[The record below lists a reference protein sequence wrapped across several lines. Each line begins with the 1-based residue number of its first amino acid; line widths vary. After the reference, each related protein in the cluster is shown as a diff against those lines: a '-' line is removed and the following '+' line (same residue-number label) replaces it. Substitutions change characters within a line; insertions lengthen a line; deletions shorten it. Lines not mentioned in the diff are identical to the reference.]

1 MVHITNSLLDDT
13 SEKAKQ
19 AQRLRM
25 NYNFHRELSDTL
37 QRMLNAMEPT
47 TYVQPHKHKDPDKR
61 EIFVILRGRVVVIEF
76 DDNGE
81 IIDYLVLDKNMG
93 NYGVEI
99 APGKWHSIISLE
111 SGSVVYE
118 VKDGPYHK
126 IDDKNFADWA
136 PREGEEGT
144 LEFNQKILQ
153 QLNLVTT

>member
-1 MVHITNSLLDDT
+1 MIHIDKTLLDET

-19 AQRLRM
+19 TDRLRM
-25 NYNFHRELSDTL
+25 NYNFHRSLSDNL

-47 TYVQPHKHKDPDKR
+47 TYVQPHKHQDPDKR
-61 EIFVILRGRVVVIEF
+61 EIFVILRGRIVVIEY

-81 IIDYLVLDKNMG
+81 ISDYLVLDTKTG

-99 APGKWHSIISLE
+99 APGKWHSLISLE

-118 VKDGPYHK
+118 VKDGPYYK

-136 PREGEEGT
+136 PGEGEEGT

-153 QLNLVTT
+153 QLNLSSS